1 MDASP
6 PPKPRV
12 LVDGG
17 PTLVLFL
24 ATSVLTLVV
33 ASGGFIASAYTAAF
47 VRDHRTA
54 LAAGAP
60 AAGAPAAR
68 ALAYDPCLG
77 AYDFSGTYA
86 VTQDVFVHHGDA
98 WTQGRV
104 TQQYSFS
111 PQPAAGANA
120 WTIRKGPSG
129 TNLVLGVAAPDPN
142 EGPVDSMC
150 FAAPLPTS
158 TGASMLCVDVADAGT
173 VELLVTEVE
182 ASSCRVTR
190 MMNVYTEPHAAD
202 SCGDAVCRPNV
213 GAGTLHRI
221 GAYEDGP
228 RLSVDRPAHPDPV
241 VDACSPSL
249 SWAGVFA
256 QSSAGIAFNSTAG
269 AVAADGAGLAGPGPG
284 AIAVRPFHTNAY
296 HLSSWIITSPSADEP
311 LALCI
316 GTAERAMLR
325 CVSVRDASTHTYHA
339 TSADAQCV
347 VGAADGL
354 STRPKVI
361 GAPGEAGA
369 AAETLARHGAARAA
383 AATPAS
389 AASACAPG
397 GVDFAGTWNRT
408 LTAMRYADG
417 GGAAPRVTVSLNKS
431 KTVHLSRRGTGPLY
445 VLAKGDVS
453 AGFAAAGLGPGQPGD
468 PGRFGRD
475 ALCSSL
481 RSSSASLAML
491 ECADVGDLGTT
502 VLMSTAVDDQCRATE
517 AHAFYLEPFQP
528 GGCGAVSPAACT
540 PNISYGIYRRLQ

>member
-1 MDASP
+1 MGSRISDQLTSSS
-6 PPKPRV
+6 
-12 LVDGG
+12 DGG
-17 PTLVLFL
+17 ATLVLFL
-24 ATSVLTLVV
+24 VTSVLTLLV
-33 ASGGFIASAYTAAF
+33 ASGAFIASAYTAAF
-47 VRDHRTA
+47 VRDNRTV

-60 AAGAPAAR
+60 AAPVPAAPVPAAR
-68 ALAYDPCLG
+68 SLAYDPCLG
-77 AYDFSGTYA
+77 SYDFSGSYA

-111 PQPAAGANA
+111 RQPAAGANA
-120 WTIRKGPSG
+120 WTISKGPSG
-129 TNLVLGVAAPDPN
+129 TNLVLDVASPDPN

-150 FAAPLPTS
+150 FSALLPTS
-158 TGASMLCVDVADAGT
+158 MGASMLCVDVADAGT

-182 ASSCRVTR
+182 AATCRVTR

-213 GAGTLHRI
+213 GAGTLHRL

-241 VDACSPSL
+241 VDACSPSV

-256 QSSAGIAFNSTAG
+256 QSSVGIAFNTTAG
-269 AVAADGAGLAGPGPG
+269 VVAADGAGFAGPGPGPG

-296 HLSSWIITSPSADEP
+296 HLSSWVVTSADSDAP

-339 TSADAQCV
+339 TSVDAQCV

-369 AAETLARHGAARAA
+369 AAETLARHATAA
-383 AATPAS
+383 AAPA
-389 AASACAPG
+389 AASVCAPG

-408 LTAMRYADG
+408 LTAMRYVNDV
-417 GGAAPRVTVSLNKS
+417 GAAPYVKVGLNKT
-431 KTVHLSRRGTGPLY
+431 KTVHLSRYGTGALY
-445 VLAKGDVS
+445 VLSKSDLS
-453 AGFAAAGLGPGQPGD
+453 SSFAAEGLD
-468 PGRFGRD
+468 VNRD

-481 RSSSASLAML
+481 HSSSTSLAML

-502 VLMSTAVDDQCRATE
+502 VLMSTAVDDECRATE

-528 GGCGAVSPAACT
+528 GGCGADPTACQ
-540 PNISYGIYRRLQ
+540 PYISYGFYRRVQ